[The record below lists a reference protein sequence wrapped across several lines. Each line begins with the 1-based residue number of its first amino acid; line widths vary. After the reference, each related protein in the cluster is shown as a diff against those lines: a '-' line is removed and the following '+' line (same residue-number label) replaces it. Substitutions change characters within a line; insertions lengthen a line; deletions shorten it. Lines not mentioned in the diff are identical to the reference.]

1 MRAAVM
7 VAVAGVLALPP
18 IAQAAPPANDNFANP
33 VDLNA
38 ISDGFLESTNIEA
51 GKETNEPDH
60 AGNGGGH
67 SVWYSWTAPANGSI
81 PNLGIKLFGDFDT
94 LLAVYTGSAVDML
107 TEVAS
112 NDDIGSGGSSVS
124 FSTTPGQTYAIAVD
138 GFAGKTGRFNLL
150 WGEAPPNDN
159 FAAATALAGA
169 SGSRRGDIR
178 GATAEHGE
186 PDPSGSGLTVWYS
199 WTPPAAGTYKF
210 ATAGSSFDTVLAVY
224 TGSSLGTLDFL
235 RGNDDDPDRLCCS
248 SWVPLVRAQPTTTY
262 MIQVSALDSVGGA
275 LALQWGRLILGSNS
289 SQTIRG
295 TAAAEEIRARGGN
308 DVVLA
313 GGGADLVFGGRGN
326 DVLRGGAGSD
336 LVFDRFGR
344 DSLFG
349 QRGSDHL
356 DARDSRR
363 GDRLRGGSG
372 ADVCRADRGD
382 SRRSC

>member
-1 MRAAVM
+1 MRTLLLVL
-7 VAVAGVLALPP
+7 AGVLALPS
-18 IAQAAPPANDNFANP
+18 IALAAPPANDDFANP

-51 GKETNEPDH
+51 TKETNEPDH
-60 AGNGGGH
+60 AGNAGGH

-81 PNLGIKLFGDFDT
+81 SNLGIKVFGDFDT

-112 NDDIGSGGSSVS
+112 NDDVSSGGSSLS

-138 GFAGKTGRFNLL
+138 GFAGKSGRFQLA
-150 WGEAPPNDN
+150 WSEAPPNDN
-159 FAAATALAGA
+159 FAAATALSGA
-169 SGSRRGDIR
+169 SGSRRGDTR

-186 PDPSGSGLTVWYS
+186 PDPSGAGLTVWYS
-199 WTPPAAGTYKF
+199 WTPPATGTYKF
-210 ATAGSSFDTVLAVY
+210 ATAGSSFDTVLAIY
-224 TGSSLGTLDFL
+224 AGSSLATLDFL
-235 RGNDDDPDRLCCS
+235 RGNDDDPDRGCCS

-262 MIQVSALDSVGGA
+262 MIQVSALDGLGGA
-275 LALQWGRLILGSNS
+275 LALQWGPLILGSNR
-289 SQTIRG
+289 SQRING
-295 TAAAEEIRARGGN
+295 TPAAEEIRARGGN

-313 GGGADLVFGGRGN
+313 GGGADLIFGGAGR
-326 DVLRGGAGSD
+326 DVLRGGGGSD
-336 LVFDRFGR
+336 LILDRLGM
-344 DSLFG
+344 DALFG
-349 QRGSDHL
+349 QGGSDRL

-363 GDRLRGGSG
+363 GDRLAGGRG